1 MLKTTISLRAGM
13 LLEIAQSAHT
23 RALLQEKP
31 YLITISEGSLN
42 GRVATWR
49 ITVLDTVLFDPTR
62 IFNDGD
68 EFPGSFFLHY
78 INNEG
83 TMRVF
88 SE

>member
-1 MLKTTISLRAGM
+1 MLKKTTSLRDGM
-13 LLEIAQSAHT
+13 LLEIAHQAHT
-23 RALLQEKP
+23 RKRREKP

-42 GRVATWR
+42 GRAATWR

-68 EFPGSFFLHY
+68 EFPEDFFLHY

-83 TMRVF
+83 SMRVL